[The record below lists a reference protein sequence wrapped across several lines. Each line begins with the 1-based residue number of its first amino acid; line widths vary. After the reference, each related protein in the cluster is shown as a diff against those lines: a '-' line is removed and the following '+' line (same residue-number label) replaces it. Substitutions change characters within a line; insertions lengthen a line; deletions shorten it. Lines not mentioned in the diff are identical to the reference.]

1 MNSDTNMA
9 TGQYTFGDLD
19 SNSTLVIDFKTMPIR
34 RHNRYAL
41 GEPTFLYDVKA
52 TLNHNGKIKDIVM
65 VDREVTLKRHRP
77 FLIF

>member
-19 SNSTLVIDFKTMPIR
+19 SNSTIVIDFKTMPIR
-34 RHNRYAL
+34 RHNRFAL
-41 GEPTFLYDVKA
+41 GEPTFLYEVKA
-52 TLNHNGKIKDIVM
+52 TLNHNGKVSELTL
-65 VDREVTLKRHRP
+65 VDKEESLRRHRP

>member
-9 TGQYTFGDLD
+9 TGQYTFGDLE
-19 SNSTLVIDFKTMPIR
+19 SNSTIVIDFKTMPIR
-34 RHNRYAL
+34 RNNRYAL

-52 TLNHNGKIKDIVM
+52 TLNQNGKVEEIIM
-65 VDREVTLKRHRP
+65 VDRNDTLRRHRP